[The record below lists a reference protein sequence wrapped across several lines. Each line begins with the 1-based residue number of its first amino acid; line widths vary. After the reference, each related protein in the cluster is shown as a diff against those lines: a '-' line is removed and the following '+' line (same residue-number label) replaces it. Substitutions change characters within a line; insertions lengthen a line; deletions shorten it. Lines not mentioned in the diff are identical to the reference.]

1 MASKNDITGDVLQSR
16 MNSKA
21 FEENFDRIFGK
32 KSRIDTIGQNGN
44 EGLHYEPD
52 DGQLTDEQY
61 AKIKEYEYELNKST
75 GDVEK
80 RFKDGVSKPNG
91 EQFGNRIKEQKL
103 SNDDMLPE
111 YELDKST
118 GELQKIVKNKG
129 EQYGS

>member
-21 FEENFDRIFGK
+21 FEENFDRIFRSHLK
-32 KSRIDTIGQNGN
+32 EHKETHEQLSRIDTIGQNGN

-80 RFKDGVSKPNG
+80 RFMDGVSKPNG
-91 EQFGNRIKEQKL
+91 EQFGNE
-103 SNDDMLPE
+103 SD
-111 YELDKST
+111 ST
-118 GELQKIVKNKG
+118 E
-129 EQYGS
+129 S

>member
-21 FEENFDRIFGK
+21 FEENFDRIFRRK
-32 KSRIDTIGQNGN
+32 ETFEELAQSVKENETLLNDLSRIDTIGQNGN

-80 RFKDGVSKPNG
+80 RFMDGVSKPNS
-91 EQFGNRIKEQKL
+91 EQF
-103 SNDDMLPE
+103 ND
-111 YELDKST
+111 
-118 GELQKIVKNKG
+118 Q
-129 EQYGS
+129 